1 MLVGVAVFV
10 WILSSADFGLL
21 ASVSDNSLWLVGLM
35 LVFANVLLQSVTFGV
50 VASVEFADAGKF
62 FFFWRK
68 GLQATVANAG
78 VPLSGS
84 ASKVAALKVNH
95 NIPIIDG
102 TRTLV
107 NVAGARGFAA
117 SFLIAMTSPSSL
129 ELKLVAILLLAVAV
143 IIWLW
148 VIPRKPQM
156 RLLRPFQPL
165 TALKI
170 PKFSAAI
177 WLAESSFLLLGS
189 VTFWI
194 LTGIVGIEL
203 DFATI
208 VFIHGAGLLVT
219 LLPITPLGL
228 GTRDAVIF
236 GLMATFSIN
245 SEVAASFI
253 LLERTLLL
261 VSVFFVWILAT
272 GIDAKIN
279 LNKNKGA

>member
-1 MLVGVAVFV
+1 MLIGVAVFA

-21 ASVSDNSLWLVGLM
+21 LSLSGNFAWLIALV

-50 VASVEFADAGKF
+50 VASVEFSDTGRF
-62 FFFWRK
+62 SLFWRK

-84 ASKVAALKVNH
+84 ASKIAALKANH
-95 NIPIIDG
+95 DIPIIDG

-107 NVAGARGFAA
+107 NVAGIKGFTA
-117 SFLIAMTSPSSL
+117 SFLIALTAPATL
-129 ELKLVAILLLAVAV
+129 ELKLAAILLLSVAV
-143 IIWLW
+143 TVWLW
-148 VIPRKPQM
+148 VIPRKPEM
-156 RLLRPFQPL
+156 RLVRPFQPL

-170 PKFSAAI
+170 PKLAAAI

-189 VTFWI
+189 VTFWAI
-194 LTGIVGIEL
+194 TGIFGIEL
-203 DFATI
+203 DFTTI
-208 VFIHGAGLLVT
+208 VFIHSAGLLVT

-236 GLMATFSIN
+236 GLMAIFSIN

-253 LLERTLLL
+253 FLERTLLL
-261 VSVFFVWILAT
+261 ISVLFVWILTTA
-272 GIDAKIN
+272 IDAKIK

>member
-21 ASVSDNSLWLVGLM
+21 ASVSGNFLWLVALM

-50 VASVEFADAGKF
+50 AASVEFSDTGKF

-84 ASKVAALKVNH
+84 ASKVAALKANH

-107 NVAGARGFAA
+107 NVAGVRGFTA
-117 SFLIAMTSPSSL
+117 SFLLALTAPVTL
-129 ELKLVAILLLAVAV
+129 EVKLAAILLLVIAV
-143 IIWLW
+143 IIWLG
-148 VIPRKPQM
+148 VIPRKPEI

-170 PKFSAAI
+170 PKFAIVI

-194 LTGIVGIEL
+194 LTGIFGIEL
-203 DFATI
+203 DFTTI
-208 VFIHGAGLLVT
+208 VFIHSAGLLVT

-245 SEVAASFI
+245 GDVAASFI
-253 LLERTLLL
+253 FLERTLLL
-261 VSVFFVWILAT
+261 ISVFFVWILAT
-272 GIDAKIN
+272 AIDAKIK